1 MKNLKKVLAL
11 VVALT
16 MVLGTVSFAF
26 TDVDTENEIYTA
38 VQTLSSLDIL
48 KGYEDGTFGAEKDI
62 TRAEFAAV
70 VCRALGMEASA
81 NGAKGATQ
89 FIDVPAD
96 HWASGYINL
105 ANGQGIVNGYGDGKF
120 GPEDN
125 VTFEQAVK
133 MLVVALGFEPMAVQ
147 KGGYPT
153 GYLVIANQYG
163 MTKGVSAAGA
173 ANRGV
178 VAQLTFNA
186 LDMPMMTQ
194 TGWGTNTEFKVQ
206 DGEGTNGYKTLL
218 TVLEVEKLDG
228 VITKTPSI
236 VGDADDDFISFKIQN
251 IDAEKSY
258 YKLSNGNI
266 DGSKNP
272 AKLYIAEDANYDEY
286 FGMNAT
292 VYAKE
297 FKKDKFEII
306 AIMPGSLS
314 EVITI
319 KVGDLDGSINALGD
333 NAVRYFES
341 DSASK
346 SKKIELDNSITSSGE
361 IVYNYTKSKT
371 YGDIQSWDPVIDE
384 DIELTFI
391 NNDDDSKFDMLIAK
405 RYTYDYITEVESERN
420 RLNLKTNSP
429 IRFDFENEGIINKLF
444 DKDGNAIAMADFAE
458 DDVIAY
464 MYKGTTTTLPE
475 WIEVI
480 NLGKNV
486 VTGTVTELNDNNNT
500 VGIDG
505 VVYDYTGITPKV
517 GEEGTFFLTMDGT
530 IFNKDT
536 SKATSSN
543 FAYILEAGFGTAGA
557 FSKAWQLRLLT
568 KDGIQTYTMKD
579 NFSIFTGNESAFGPA
594 TETKYSKD
602 GSNADHAWALSD
614 GTVWPAEFVTIKNA
628 PNHKAGYANNRL
640 VSYKLDSNNDI
651 KELRILASTTNVAH
665 DILSLTEFKAAAQ
678 TIDSKVL
685 ADNLVVFN
693 IDFTNALDSKS
704 ADLNLLVDESEYQG
718 LLAKAD
724 YNETEFNC
732 FVVVE
737 GEAPIDY
744 SQAISVV
751 TGTSK
756 STNAAG
762 EEVIRIGYYTADA
775 DEVKYIEA
783 ISGETTVIGATVAT
797 IAKGDIIMFAA
808 DSDNFATDITV
819 LAQVDASVTSAAIY
833 NGADYDVDS
842 AAVHTAISEDEDNA
856 FIVGYIK
863 EWRTANNGR
872 AITFVGDH
880 YKDGGDSIGASDE
893 VVFTGSAN
901 GYTFVNNKAGQRGY
915 ILPGDWMADDVD
927 VYVDANHNGTPEAT
941 EQGTFFFARV
951 YNGVVTDVVTLGDKA
966 TIGR

>member
-206 DGEGTNGYKTLL
+206 DGEGSNGYKTLL

-236 VGDADDDFISFKIQN
+236 TGDAEDDFVNFKIQN
-251 IDAEKSY
+251 IDAEKSHFV
-258 YKLSNGNI
+258 
-266 DGSKNP
+266 KNTT

-319 KVGDLDGSINALGD
+319 KVADLEDSINALGD
-333 NAVRYFES
+333 NTVRYFES

-346 SKKIELDNSITSSGE
+346 SKKIELDSSIYSSGE
-361 IVYNYTKSKT
+361 GMIYNYEGTT
-371 YGDIQSWDPVIDE
+371 YATVTGWDPAVIADE

-391 NNDDDSKFDMLIAK
+391 NNDDDSKFDMIIAK
-405 RYTYDYITEVESERN
+405 EYTYDYIVEVESERN
-420 RLNLKTNSP
+420 RLNLKANSP

-464 MYKGTTTTLPE
+464 MVKSGSSTVLPT

-500 VGIDG
+500 VGIDD

-543 FAYILEAGFGTAGA
+543 FAYILEAGYGAAGA
-557 FSKAWQLRLLT
+557 FSNAWQLRLLT

-579 NFSIFTGNESAFGPA
+579 NFTIYKGNETAGVLPD
-594 TETKYSKD
+594 TTYSKD
-602 GSNADHAWALSD
+602 GSNADYAWANSD
-614 GTVWPAEFVTIKNA
+614 GTAAAPSEFVTIKNA
-628 PNHKAGYANNRL
+628 PNHKTGYTNRL
-640 VSYKLDSNNDI
+640 VSYKLDANNDI
-651 KELRILASTTNVAH
+651 KELRFFDTTATDSVHDVA
-665 DILSLTEFKAAAQ
+665 LLKEFKATAQ
-678 TIDSKVL
+678 TIDGKVL

-693 IDFTNALDSKS
+693 IDFTNALDSKV
-704 ADLNLLVDESEYQG
+704 ADLNLLVDETEYKG

-724 YNETEFNC
+724 ANDTEYNC
-732 FVVVE
+732 FVIE
-737 GEAPIDY
+737 TGAAAIDY

-751 TGTSK
+751 EGVSK

-762 EEVIRIGYYTADA
+762 EEVIRINYHTADA
-775 DEVKYIEA
+775 DGAQYIEA

-808 DSDNFATDITV
+808 DSEKFATDITV
-819 LAQVDASVTSAAIY
+819 LAKVDASVSSSAYYGDDFAVSSAAMGI
-833 NGADYDVDS
+833 ATDK
-842 AAVHTAISEDEDNA
+842 DEDNE
-856 FIVGYIK
+856 FIVGYIDS
-863 EWRTANNGR
+863 WRTGNNGR
-872 AITFVGDH
+872 AITFVGDT
-880 YKDGGDSIGASDE
+880 YKDNGNSTDGIATKTTGSDE

-901 GYTFVNNKAGQRGY
+901 GYTFVNNTAGQRGY

-927 VYVDANHNGTPEAT
+927 VDNGTAC
-941 EQGTFFFARV
+941 TFFFARV
-951 YNGVVTDVVTLGDKA
+951 YNGVVTDVVVLGDKA
-966 TIGR
+966 TIAR